1 MKLIELSLRNSTAV
15 IVGIILTLLFGFLA
29 FTRIPIQLN
38 PSIESPYI
46 TVETLYPGASAIE
59 VEQEVTQRMEEKLAA
74 VENLREMRSTSSE
87 GMSEII
93 LKFDWGVNKENAQLD
108 VLQKRNLV
116 EDLPDD
122 AEEPQILTVNRRE
135 QLTIMWLYLYSE
147 SLDVNQMRQVADDV
161 IIPQF
166 GRVPDVANI
175 RVGGGAEREIHVLVD
190 LAGIAARDLTLDEIA
205 DTLTQENRNL
215 RGGKIDK
222 GPSRLVVRTLGQYG
236 NLEEIRN
243 TVVKNG
249 PDGPVRIEDIAQVRD
264 SFKDSDFHVRVNG
277 RPTVSMGVVQQI
289 GGNTLDLAGNIKK
302 VVAQLNPGLKARGLE
317 IRVSYDSSAYIWKAI
332 YQLRDNLVLG
342 SILATAVLWIF
353 LGSLTS
359 TAIIGITIPI
369 CMVGTFILLIVFGR
383 SVNVVSLAGLAFA
396 SGMIL
401 DNGIVVLENIYRH
414 RRDLGKPIL
423 IAARDGAMEVW
434 APIDAATLTTLAVFI
449 PILFIQ
455 EQAGQLFRDLAYAIS
470 FAVGI
475 SMITAIT
482 VVPMF
487 ASRWM
492 GRLRVKNPEPDDK
505 VSTRPLSFSEQ
516 IHSVIDP
523 VFLGVGGLVATIFY
537 SIVGAG
543 IRSIMAG
550 CLIILV
556 IFGVFWV
563 SLSQIPAAEYL
574 PRGNENFIL
583 GMIKLP
589 AGMSVEGADNQLTKM
604 EEKVL
609 SMPQVDRTFFLLMRD
624 MPFFGVILKDD
635 VTSKEEIQGLIQE
648 FTNHG
653 SKVYPFPDVIPII
666 FQAPVF
672 ARGSTSGKSVSID
685 ISGPDLRRL
694 QELSNQ
700 LSDQL
705 RGLDGVVM
713 VRPSLD
719 LGNPELQVH
728 PDRERLADLGMTA
741 SDVARVVETLVEGRI
756 TSLYRA
762 EGGKEYDLTL
772 KALED
777 QIQDPSDL
785 ATVMI
790 PTPNGGKVKIVDV
803 ASIEQRLG
811 PVSVER
817 LEQER
822 SATLDVTI
830 RDDVALEK
838 IVDDIN
844 KEVIDPLLPNLP
856 ITYQIGLSGSAD
868 DLVSTMRSLKNSF
881 VLALLIIYLLMA
893 ALFRSF
899 FYPFIIMFSVPL
911 AMTGA
916 FFAISFFEVEFNV
929 ITMLGFILL
938 AGVVVNNAILIV
950 QVTLTGVREGLTHV
964 EAIEQAVRLRIRPI
978 FMTSVTSVL
987 GMLPMSFGQGAGVD
1001 LYNGLGVSVIGGL
1014 TASTLF
1020 TLILIPVL
1028 LRIFLFTRDSIAISL
1043 GWEEHTEFG
1052 TAKRLAELDAKV

>member
-1 MKLIELSLRNSTAV
+1 MKLIEISLRNSTAV
-15 IVGIILTLLFGFLA
+15 VVGIILTLLFGFLA

-46 TVETLYPGASAIE
+46 TVETIYPGASAIE

-87 GMSEII
+87 GRSEII
-93 LKFDWGVNKENAQLD
+93 LKFDWGVNKDNAQLD

-122 AEEPQILTVNRRE
+122 VEEPQILTVNRRE
-135 QLTIMWLYLYSE
+135 QLTVMWLFLDSE
-147 SLDVNQMRQVADDV
+147 TLDVNQMRQIADDV
-161 IIPQF
+161 IVPQIS
-166 GRVPDVANI
+166 RIPDVANI
-175 RVGGGAEREIHVLVD
+175 RIGGGAEREIHVLVD
-190 LAGIAARDLTLDEIA
+190 LAAIAARDLTLDEIA
-205 DTLTQENRNL
+205 DALSRENRNL

-222 GPSRLVVRTLGQYG
+222 GPSRLVVRTLGQYTS
-236 NLEEIRN
+236 LEEIRE

-249 PDGPVRIEDIAQVRD
+249 ESGPIRIKDIAQVRD
-264 SFKDSDFHVRVNG
+264 SFKDADFHVRVNG

-289 GGNTLDLAGNIKK
+289 GGNTLELAESVKK
-302 VVAQLNPGLKARGLE
+302 VIAELNPGLKARGLE
-317 IRVSYDSSAYIWKAI
+317 IKTSYDSSVYIWKAI
-332 YQLRDNLVLG
+332 YQLRDNLILG

-359 TAIIGITIPI
+359 TVIIGLTIPI
-369 CMVGTFILLIVFGR
+369 CMVGTFILLIAFGR

-423 IAARDGAMEVW
+423 IAARDGAIEVW
-434 APIDAATLTTLAVFI
+434 APIVAATLTTLAVFI

-487 ASRWM
+487 ASRWL
-492 GRLRVKNPEPDDK
+492 GRLRVKNPKPGDR
-505 VSTRPLSFSEQ
+505 VSTRPLSFSEKV
-516 IHSVIDP
+516 HKVVDP
-523 VFLGVGGLVATIFY
+523 FFLLIGSFVARIFY
-537 SIVGAG
+537 GIVGAG
-543 IRSIMAG
+543 LRSVIPAL
-550 CLIILV
+550 LIIFVTLGM
-556 IFGVFWV
+556 FFW
-563 SLSQIPAAEYL
+563 SLALIPSAEYL
-574 PRGNENFIL
+574 PQGNENFIL

-589 AGMSVEGADNQLTKM
+589 AGMSVEGADEQLAKM
-604 EEKVL
+604 EAKVL
-609 SMPQVDRTFFLLMRD
+609 SLPQVDRTFFLLMRD
-624 MPFFGVILKDD
+624 MPFFGVILKED
-635 VTSKEEIQGLIQE
+635 VTEKEEIQGLIGDLTAYGRQI
-648 FTNHG
+648 
-653 SKVYPFPDVIPII
+653 YPFPDVVPII

-672 ARGSTSGKSVSID
+672 ARGTTSGKSVSID
-685 ISGPDLRRL
+685 VSGPDLKRL
-694 QELSNQ
+694 QELCNR

-705 RGLDGVVM
+705 RGLDGVIM

-772 KALED
+772 KALET
-777 QIQDPSDL
+777 QIKDPSDM

-790 PTPNGGKVKIVDV
+790 PTPSGDKVRIVDV
-803 ASIEQRLG
+803 ASIRQRLG

-830 RDDVALEK
+830 RDDVPLEK
-838 IVDDIN
+838 MIDDIN
-844 KEVIDPLLPNLP
+844 QKVIDPLVPQLP
-856 ITYQIGLSGSAD
+856 IEYQIGLSGSAD
-868 DLVSTMRSLKNSF
+868 DLVSTMHALKNSF
-881 VLALLIIYLLMA
+881 LLALMIIYLLMA

-916 FFAISFFEVEFNV
+916 FLGIRLAGVEFNV

-950 QVTLTGVREGLTHV
+950 QVTLTGVRDGLTHV
-964 EAIEQAVRLRIRPI
+964 DAIEQAVRLRIRPI

-987 GMLPMSFGQGAGVD
+987 GMIPMSFGHGTGVD
-1001 LYNGLGVSVIGGL
+1001 LYNGL
-1014 TASTLF
+1014 
-1020 TLILIPVL
+1020 
-1028 LRIFLFTRDSIAISL
+1028 
-1043 GWEEHTEFG
+1043 
-1052 TAKRLAELDAKV
+1052 